1 MQDNV
6 GRRFENFFWRIWSS
20 QQVQDRL
27 SGQQVAAQFKAINEG
42 GYIRTT
48 PRSSP
53 RSSRSLSSYYSPAT
67 SYQDSFT
74 SDHPSEPSTP
84 PPTSHTG
91 RDEQSRIPFA
101 KRSPQPKAGQSSLTG
116 LKASPGQETDEDGTA
131 TPTPSSPF
139 GSTRATSMQ
148 SKANR
153 RSLEPKPVPIL
164 KKTDSG
170 ESRKAQKSAVTSLPN
185 LDASS
190 SAGSQVEES
199 ALASDDDTPPQRQ
212 TSELTGSPPARKYT
226 ATRFSEEVSVSIPKP
241 TSRNQARRSQGE
253 VSQTTSRRTPVVVA
267 STAASKRK
275 PGLNRQRSSQ
285 SSQTKPLP
293 SPPNPGS
300 RRRSA
305 ATTPVTGQSPSK
317 SGVSGSR
324 KGSPPSSDEDHS
336 SDNSGPAGLEMT
348 YAGVSGKK
356 TTNQLAS
363 SIVPQS
369 QPALAARAQPQHRS
383 FTNLSALDRKSSAVT
398 AAAASYQ
405 ASGLLDYGQPP
416 VGFGRGSGRDAFRN
430 EIVPLKAPAPA
441 APGDSDNEARTSLPR
456 TKSQLAL
463 LLERGT
469 GIDDR
474 QRPN

>member
-6 GRRFENFFWRIWSS
+6 GRRLENFFWRIWSS
-20 QQVQDRL
+20 RQVQDRL

-74 SDHPSEPSTP
+74 SDDKSEPSTP
-84 PPTSHTG
+84 PSTSDTG
-91 RDEQSRIPFA
+91 RDGQSTVPFA
-101 KRSPQPKAGQSSLTG
+101 KRNLQPKTGQSSLTG
-116 LKASPGQETDEDGTA
+116 LKASPGQELDEDGTA

-139 GSTRATSMQ
+139 GSTRATSIP

-164 KKTDSG
+164 KKADSG
-170 ESRKAQKSAVTSLPN
+170 ESRKPQKSAVISLPS
-185 LDASS
+185 LDCSASTS
-190 SAGSQVEES
+190 SQAEES

-226 ATRFSEEVSVSIPKP
+226 ATRFSEEVSVSIPKN
-241 TSRNQARRSQGE
+241 TSRNSARRSQGE
-253 VSQTTSRRTPVVVA
+253 ASQTTSRRTPVVVA

-275 PGLNRQRSSQ
+275 PGLIRQRSSQ
-285 SSQTKPLP
+285 SSHTKPLP
-293 SPPNPGS
+293 SPPSSGF

-305 ATTPVTGQSPSK
+305 AATPVTGQSPSK
-317 SGVSGSR
+317 SGFSGIKKRS
-324 KGSPPSSDEDHS
+324 PSSSEEDQS
-336 SDNSGPAGLEMT
+336 SDKIRTDGLEMN
-348 YAGVSGKK
+348 YASVSRKK
-356 TTNQLAS
+356 TTNQIP
-363 SIVPQS
+363 SIDPEP
-369 QPALAARAQPQHRS
+369 QPALAARVQPQHRS

-416 VGFGRGSGRDAFRN
+416 AGFGRGSGRDAFRN

-441 APGDSDNEARTSLPR
+441 APGDSDSEPRISLPR

-469 GIDDR
+469 GFNDR